1 MGKLGNLGPLGPS
14 DKASGHTENIKT
26 ECVVGW
32 ELRRPSGICRA
43 RLGGGGG
50 IETRRQGMHACA
62 ASGLEV
68 DRYLDQRQ
76 RRRMRPQ
83 RMENGAPEELP
94 MRLGQ
99 VAALISLGY
108 SDKQIALELGLS
120 PNTIHRHVV
129 RLLKRLGAENRAAAA
144 AIWARRTMDETQN
157 GTTNGAGPARAD
169 TSIL

>member
-1 MGKLGNLGPLGPS
+1 
-14 DKASGHTENIKT
+14 
-26 ECVVGW
+26 
-32 ELRRPSGICRA
+32 
-43 RLGGGGG
+43 
-50 IETRRQGMHACA
+50 
-62 ASGLEV
+62 
-68 DRYLDQRQ
+68 
-76 RRRMRPQ
+76 MRPQ

-144 AIWARRTMDETQN
+144 AIWARRTMDETP
-157 GTTNGAGPARAD
+157 NGAGPLRAD
-169 TSIL
+169 TTILPGPSEDLPAGRRRGQGSA